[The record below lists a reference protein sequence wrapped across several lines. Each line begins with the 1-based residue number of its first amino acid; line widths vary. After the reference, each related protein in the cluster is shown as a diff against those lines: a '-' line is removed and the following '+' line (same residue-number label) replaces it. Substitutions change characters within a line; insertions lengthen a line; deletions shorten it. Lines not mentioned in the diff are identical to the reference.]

1 MKTAGI
7 VSLICILFSPIV
19 HSQTIIP
26 GGNVSGEWTVA
37 GSPYLV
43 QGNLIV
49 HPDSSLAIGPGTT
62 VLFTGPYSLEV
73 QGQLLA
79 EGNQGMPVQF
89 DKDTDVEYW
98 RGIYF
103 NHTNNSSMDSS
114 LLVNC
119 YISNCKQSPSINI
132 YSSNRVRITSCHIT
146 KGSAFNGGGIN
157 SFDSDFRMEEITV
170 DSCHALDGAGVSL
183 EASSP
188 YMVNC
193 TITNNQADGA
203 GGGLVIYSGS
213 DPVIENCLFSDN
225 DSYGSGGGVYINSSS
240 PILRRC
246 RFTGNRGA
254 IGGANFYSGGAV
266 SVKLNSNPRFENC
279 IFEDNQSYREGGA
292 IASFSPTGIISCLFA
307 DNVALVSGGAVYVG
321 AAGVIESPVHN
332 CTFIN
337 NDSPQGSALASLNHK
352 ALLKNCILWHQS
364 PANPN
369 SMIYLDAFLNSNI
382 LLVAHC
388 DLQNGQQGIEKV
400 PNAQFTWGQGNIDL
414 DPEFEPGT
422 WELSWKS
429 PCIEAGTPDTIGLS
443 LPETDLAGNP
453 RFVNMLVDMGC
464 YEYQLTLN
472 IPGSRFQVP
481 EMFQVFPNPAN
492 QYVSIRY
499 PDIFGNEEKEIIIY
513 NSMGIPVKII
523 DATQESSGIRTD
535 VSALPAG
542 LYFVALIVN
551 GKKTGTGKLV
561 VMD

>member
-1 MKTAGI
+1 MNKIRIATTL
-7 VSLICILFSPIV
+7 LISVTFNIL
-19 HSQTIIP
+19 HGQTIIP
-26 GGNVSGEWTVA
+26 GGYVSGEWTAA

-43 QGNLIV
+43 QGNLVV
-49 HPDSSLAIGPGTT
+49 HPDSSLVVGPGTN
-62 VLFTGPYSLEV
+62 VLFSGPYWLEV
-73 QGQLLA
+73 QGQLMA
-79 EGNQGMPVQF
+79 QGTEVMQVQF
-89 DKDTDVEYW
+89 DKDAGVEFW

-103 NHTNNSSMDSS
+103 NQTNNSTMDSS

-119 YISNCKQSPSINI
+119 YIANCKQSPSINL
-132 YSSNRVRITSCHIT
+132 YKSNRVRITACHIT
-146 KGSAFNGGGIN
+146 NGTAFNGGGIN
-157 SFDSDFRMEEITV
+157 CIGSDLRMEEVTV
-170 DSCHALDGAGVSL
+170 DFCHALDGAGISL

-203 GGGLVIYSGS
+203 GGGLVVYDGS
-213 DPVIENCLFSDN
+213 DPLIENCLFSVN
-225 DSYGSGGGVYINSSS
+225 DSYGSGGGVYINASA
-240 PILRRC
+240 PVFRRC
-246 RFTGNRGA
+246 QFNGNRGA

-292 IASFSPTGIISCLFA
+292 IASFSPTEIINCLFA
-307 DNVALVSGGAVYVG
+307 GNMALVSGGAVYVG

-382 LLVAHC
+382 LLVVHC
-388 DLQNGQQGIEKV
+388 DLQNGQQAIEKV
-400 PNAQFTWGQGNIDL
+400 PNAQYTWGQGNIDL
-414 DPEFEPGT
+414 EPEFEPGT

-453 RFVNMLVDMGC
+453 RFVNQIVDMGC
-464 YEYQLTLN
+464 YEYQFPVLIQNLEFKIQN
-472 IPGSRFQVP
+472 PIRVY
-481 EMFQVFPNPAN
+481 PNPARDHVFVDACEISGIHELIIMN
-492 QYVSIRY
+492 YSGSVVMSGKINSGDSMRIDLNGLPSGYYMIILRNKSSQYSGK
-499 PDIFGNEEKEIIIY
+499 FIII
-513 NSMGIPVKII
+513 
-523 DATQESSGIRTD
+523 Q
-535 VSALPAG
+535 
-542 LYFVALIVN
+542 
-551 GKKTGTGKLV
+551 
-561 VMD
+561 